1 MKPPIE
7 TVRVSTT
14 ARERLIKMKR
24 TTGIEHWNELCR
36 WALCL
41 ALASKQKHVHSPPAD
56 KSNVEMSW
64 ATFAGEYSTILT
76 AAVKL
81 KWQAARTQNPK
92 LTLADFFSESLNTAS
107 RSSLKAVQ
115 KARSRHICGLPFAQ

>member
-1 MKPPIE
+1 MKPPVE

-14 ARERLIKMKR
+14 ARERLIQMKR

-64 ATFAGEYSTILT
+64 ATFAGEYSTVLT

-81 KWQAARTQNPK
+81 KWQAARIQNPK
-92 LTLADFFSESLNTAS
+92 LTLADFFSGVLEYGIAILP
-107 RSSLKAVQ
+107 KAVQ
-115 KARSRHICGLPFAQ
+115 KARSRHLCGLPFSQ